1 MSAEFGT
8 ASSKKKKKDR
18 GVTGAVGPASSK
30 EKNKNRGVTGAVGL
44 ASSKEKKKD
53 RGVTGVVGPA
63 SSKEKKED
71 RGVTGAVGLASS
83 LIDPVWMWCEAAV
96 ASSNASRM
104 WEAAA
109 EAASAEE
116 ILEAASEEEPLEAAS
131 AEEPLEA
138 ASAEEPLQAASEEE
152 ILEAAN
158 GEKILATRAK
168 AKWRRTSCIGH
179 RVLVP
184 KPPAKAPPA
193 NLLDEVDRKFAA
205 VRAKTKCRVLVPKP
219 PAEAPPANLL
229 NKVDRKFAAAPMPLE
244 RRVPSSAAS
253 SGLVRASSGPL
264 RGLVRPRPGLVPLVV
279 GLQVPRPK
287 KRPAPSSAASLAP
300 HPPAEAPPEALL
312 WAAMVARL
320 LPEEV
325 TFAALLE
332 VPRACTDTSA
342 DTSAVPRK

>member
-44 ASSKEKKKD
+44 ASSKEKKND
-53 RGVTGVVGPA
+53 RGVTGAVGPV

-83 LIDPVWMWCEAAV
+83 LMDPVWMWCEAAA

-179 RVLVP
+179 RVL
-184 KPPAKAPPA
+184 
-193 NLLDEVDRKFAA
+193 L
-205 VRAKTKCRVLVPKP
+205 PKP
-219 PAEAPPANLL
+219 PAEAPPTNLL
-229 NKVDRKFAAAPMPLE
+229 DEVDRKFAAAPMPLE

-253 SGLVRASSGPL
+253 SGLVRASSGPR

-312 WAAMVARL
+312 WAAMVGRL
-320 LPEEV
+320 PPEEL
-325 TFAALLE
+325 TLAAL
-332 VPRACTDTSA
+332 DTSA

>member
-1 MSAEFGT
+1 M
-8 ASSKKKKKDR
+8 DQ
-18 GVTGAVGPASSK
+18 
-30 EKNKNRGVTGAVGL
+30 
-44 ASSKEKKKD
+44 
-53 RGVTGVVGPA
+53 
-63 SSKEKKED
+63 
-71 RGVTGAVGLASS
+71 
-83 LIDPVWMWCEAAV
+83 VWLLCEAAA

-184 KPPAKAPPA
+184 HPPADAPPA
-193 NLLDEVDRKFAA
+193 SLLGWE
-205 VRAKTKCRVLVPKP
+205 
-219 PAEAPPANLL
+219 
-229 NKVDRKFAAAPMPLE
+229 
-244 RRVPSSAAS
+244 
-253 SGLVRASSGPL
+253 
-264 RGLVRPRPGLVPLVV
+264 VPLVV

-312 WAAMVARL
+312 WAAMVGRL
-320 LPEEV
+320 PPEDL
-325 TFAALLE
+325 TLAAL
-332 VPRACTDTSA
+332 DTSA
-342 DTSAVPRK
+342 DTSSREA